1 VARPVFKTRALGS
14 PALCELTLL
23 AKPGLSGDAG
33 HGRSCSESEEWALND
48 NPRATGF
55 RR

>member
-23 AKPGLSGDAG
+23 AKPGVSGDAG

-48 NPRATGF
+48 NPASNRI
-55 RR
+55 